1 MEEKVS
7 AVVVKNLLEAEMED
21 IFIGKVRVCGVEN
34 FGGVGVVWCGVVW
47 WLSFKRGSVEVNWE
61 TLNFKLNRVSL
72 SSSSLRVE
80 YWRG

>member
-1 MEEKVS
+1 MKEEKVS

-21 IFIGKVRVCGVEN
+21 IVIGKVRVCGVEN
-34 FGGVGVVWCGVVW
+34 FGGVGVVW

-61 TLNFKLNRVSL
+61 SLNFKLNRVSL

>member
-34 FGGVGVVWCGVVW
+34 FGGVGVVWCGVVAK
-47 WLSFKRGSVEVNWE
+47 FKRGSVEVNWE
-61 TLNFKLNRVSL
+61 SLNFKLNRVSL